1 MASTTVF
8 RFLDDGADMRIS
20 LTASNFCR
28 PFAFADGWTSMR
40 IAMRLIMTNTG
51 ADLTSTPRFWV
62 GLCSGN
68 TNMAMD
74 ATTTHFFGCYTS
86 TATWAYT
93 AAAPTRY
100 GAISVLAVQRI
111 GATITNSGGNSMSTS
126 LQMRAD
132 ATTSTRQFFCVDITK
147 AFTPTTYSCGGGLY
161 CNSTSSNDVTTS
173 NFLATI
179 PLSTMSF
186 TYHTPFTARFLTVS
200 EETYGTLDHVNI
212 GWDRASPT
220 IEISDLALVKLS

>member
-40 IAMRLIMTNTG
+40 IAMRLIMTNT
-51 ADLTSTPRFWV
+51 AANLTSTPRFYV

-74 ATTTHFFGCYTS
+74 ATTTHFFGCITTS
-86 TATWAYT
+86 PTWTY
-93 AAAPTRY
+93 AAGPPALYDTSLFYR
-100 GAISVLAVQRI
+100 GASRI
-111 GATITNSGGNSMSTS
+111 GTTLTVSAGSIGTLYM
-126 LQMRAD
+126 MAD
-132 ATTSTRQFFCVDITK
+132 ATTMNRQFFCVDITK
-147 AFTPTTYSCGGGLY
+147 GSPNYTVGSGLY
-161 CNSTSSNDVTTS
+161 RVNGTSGDVTTA

-186 TYHTPFTARFLTVS
+186 TNHTVGAAITTLACD
-200 EETYGTLDHVNI
+200 EATYGTLDHVNI